1 MDGPTIRIMPG
12 ERRQQRVRIYGC
24 DPGAPVVVQ
33 SATWELHNN
42 ADGSVVGRGSC
53 VVSEGNLLTFMLAVD
68 EPANYHLLITCMIGP
83 EIYKTTAGVI
93 VRDCHRGC
101 ATDT

>member
-24 DPGAPVVVQ
+24 DPSAQVIVQ
-33 SATWELHNN
+33 SSTWELHK
-42 ADGSVVGRGSC
+42 DVGGSVVGQGSC
-53 VVSEGNLLTFMLAVD
+53 VITEGNLLTFMLAVD
-68 EPANYHLLITCMIGP
+68 EPGCYHLLLTCSIGP

-93 VRDCHRGC
+93 CRDCH
-101 ATDT
+101 